1 MSDQNLAQVIS
12 GAIPGSANER
22 RYLHTR
28 LSKLASDAE
37 HGGAAGNE
45 ALALATALCE
55 VLGIY
60 SNALTLSPQAAQTG
74 KKITVDGEVV
84 DAEGLVITAPLEVQ
98 QGIVYTIPASGSYAD
113 GTAIVAKV
121 VTEEGQT
128 TYVPLMWPI
137 TADPLTGK
145 YSFLATETTNVVFTM
160 FESNVG
166 GSISGVYS
174 DIFFQ
179 IASALMSLDP
189 STNPALAEALARKT
203 DKVADSE
210 NKLAAFDGNG
220 NLKSSGFNLYK
231 LFNKDN
237 IVGETGN
244 NEDKIIHQKKVTELL
259 SGKQDT
265 APGKGLSTEDF
276 TTALKE
282 KLADLPNS
290 QQLAQ
295 LIASAISDAL
305 TGYVS
310 KTGEELLV
318 IAAALADVFADVKNL
333 AARNQFGSIKIVD
346 ANLENVPRVNGF
358 PMVVYGAGAPSA
370 TTLPRQSGLPAFI
383 GQHYIDTSNAKEYSS
398 KGTENTSDWFLLN

>member
-12 GAIPGSANER
+12 GAIPGSTNER

-28 LSKLASDAE
+28 LSRLASEAE
-37 HGGAAGNE
+37 HGSQTDNE
-45 ALALATALCE
+45 ALALATALCGI
-55 VLGIY
+55 LGIY
-60 SNALTLSPQAAQTG
+60 STALTLSPETAQAN
-74 KKITVDGEVV
+74 KKITVEGEIE
-84 DAEGLVITAPLEVQ
+84 DAEGLVITAPLAVQ
-98 QGIVYTIPASGSYAD
+98 EGIVYTIPASGSYES
-113 GTAIVAKV
+113 GIAIVAKA
-121 VTEEGQT
+121 VTEDDVT

-145 YSFLATETTNVVFTM
+145 YSFLATETTNVVLTM

-166 GSISGVYS
+166 GSITGVYS

-179 IASALMSLDP
+179 VAAALDSLDP
-189 STNPALAEALARKT
+189 STNPALAEALAHKT

-220 NLKSSGFNLYK
+220 NLKSSDFNMYN
-231 LFNKDN
+231 LFNTDN

-259 SGKQDT
+259 SGCVT
-265 APGKGLSTEDF
+265 
-276 TTALKE
+276 
-282 KLADLPNS
+282 
-290 QQLAQ
+290 
-295 LIASAISDAL
+295 
-305 TGYVS
+305 

-318 IAAALADVFADVKNL
+318 IAAALADVFTDVQNL
-333 AARNQFGSIKIVD
+333 AARKQFGSIKIVD

-358 PMVVYGAGAPSA
+358 PMVVYGDGAPSA

-383 GQHYIDTSNAKEYSS
+383 GQHYIDTTNTKEYSS
-398 KGTENTSDWFLLN
+398 KGTESTSDWFLLN

>member
-98 QGIVYTIPASGSYAD
+98 QGIVYTIPASGSYED

-220 NLKSSGFNLYK
+220 NLKSSDFNLYK

-259 SGKQDT
+259 SGKQNT
-265 APGKGLSTEDF
+265 EEGKGLSTEDF

-282 KLADLPNS
+282 KLSGLPNNT
-290 QQLAQ
+290 QLAEQ
-295 LIASAISDAL
+295 IASAL
-305 TGYVS
+305 TGYVT
-310 KTGEELLV
+310 KDGEELLV
-318 IAAALADVFADVKNL
+318 IAAALADVFADVQNL

-346 ANLENVPRVNGF
+346 ATFENVPRVNGF

-370 TTLPRQSGLPAFI
+370 TTLPKQSGLPAFI
-383 GQHYIDTSNAKEYSS
+383 GQHYIDISNSKEYSS
-398 KGTENTSDWFLLN
+398 KGTESTSNWFLLN

>member
-1 MSDQNLAQVIS
+1 MSGQNLAQVIS
-12 GAIPGSANER
+12 GAIPGSADER

-28 LSKLASDAE
+28 LSRLASEAE
-37 HGGAAGNE
+37 HGSQTDNE
-45 ALALATALCE
+45 ALALATALCG

-60 SNALTLSPQAAQTG
+60 STALTLSPETAQAN
-74 KKITVDGEVV
+74 KKITVEGEIE
-84 DAEGLVITAPLEVQ
+84 DAEGLVITAPLAVQ
-98 QGIVYTIPASGSYAD
+98 EGIVYTIPASGSYES
-113 GTAIVAKV
+113 GIAIVAKA
-121 VTEEGQT
+121 VTEDDVT

-137 TADPLTGK
+137 TTDPLTGK
-145 YSFLATETTNVVFTM
+145 YSFLATETTNVVLTM

-166 GSISGVYS
+166 GSITGVYS

-179 IASALMSLDP
+179 VAAALDSLDP
-189 STNPALAEALARKT
+189 STNPALAEALAHKT

-220 NLKSSGFNLYK
+220 NLKSSDFNLYK

-259 SGKQDT
+259 GEKQD
-265 APGKGLSTEDF
+265 AQQGKGLSTEDF
-276 TTALKE
+276 TADLKE
-282 KLADLPNS
+282 KLSGLPDS
-290 QQLAQ
+290 TQLAEQ
-295 LIASAISDAL
+295 IGSAISAAL
-305 TGYVS
+305 TGYVT

-318 IAAALADVFADVKNL
+318 IAAALADVFADVQNL
-333 AARNQFGSIKIVD
+333 AARKQFGSIKIVD

-358 PMVVYGAGAPSA
+358 PMVVYGAGVPSS
-370 TTLPRQSGLPAFI
+370 TTLPTQSGLPAFI

-398 KGTENTSDWFLLN
+398 KGTESTSDWFLLN

>member
-98 QGIVYTIPASGSYAD
+98 QGIVYTIPASGSYED

-220 NLKSSGFNLYK
+220 NLKSSDFNLYK

-265 APGKGLSTEDF
+265 EQGKGLSTEDF

-282 KLADLPNS
+282 KLSGLPNNT
-290 QQLAQ
+290 QLAEQ
-295 LIASAISDAL
+295 IASAL
-305 TGYVS
+305 TGYVT
-310 KTGEELLV
+310 KDGEELLV
-318 IAAALADVFADVKNL
+318 IAAALADVFADVQNL

-346 ANLENVPRVNGF
+346 ATFENVPRVNGF

-370 TTLPRQSGLPAFI
+370 TTLPKQSGLPAFI
-383 GQHYIDTSNAKEYSS
+383 GQHYIDISNSKEYSS
-398 KGTENTSDWFLLN
+398 KGTESTSNWFLLN

>member
-37 HGGAAGNE
+37 HGSQTGNE

-60 SNALTLSPQAAQTG
+60 STALTLSPETAQAN
-74 KKITVDGEVV
+74 KKITVEGEIE
-84 DAEGLVITAPLEVQ
+84 DAEGLVITAPLAVQ
-98 QGIVYTIPASGSYAD
+98 EGVVYTIPASDSYES
-113 GTAIVAKV
+113 GIAIVAKA
-121 VTEEGQT
+121 VTEDDVT

-145 YSFLATETTNVVFTM
+145 YSFLATESTNVVLTM
-160 FESNVG
+160 FASNVG
-166 GSISGVYS
+166 GSITGVYS

-179 IASALMSLDP
+179 IAAALSSLDP

-220 NLKSSGFNLYK
+220 NLKSSDFNMYK

-259 SGKQDT
+259 GEKQD
-265 APGKGLSTEDF
+265 AEQGKGLSTEDF

-282 KLADLPNS
+282 KLSDLPNS
-290 QQLAQ
+290 EQLVE
-295 LIASAISDAL
+295 LIASAISTAL
-305 TGYVS
+305 TGYVT

-318 IAAALADVFADVKNL
+318 IAAALADVFTDVQNL
-333 AARNQFGSIKIVD
+333 AARKQFGSIKIVD
-346 ANLENVPRVNGF
+346 ATFENVPRVNGF

-370 TTLPRQSGLPAFI
+370 ATLPTQSGLPAFI
-383 GQHYIDTSNAKEYSS
+383 GQHYIDTSNTKEYSS
-398 KGTENTSDWFLLN
+398 KGTESTSDWFLLN